1 MGGTVIDVLLDFN
14 IKQTHFGQYS
24 HGLYQLLDLLQKEK
38 VFL

>member
-1 MGGTVIDVLLDFN
+1 MGGTVIDVPLDFN
-14 IKQTHFGQYS
+14 LKTHFGQYS